1 MKKLG
6 PIIFGIIIGAVL
18 TYYFCPRQCADMPT
32 IGEEVVIPKGVISVA
47 EATVLNDNWTKYRK
61 PEIDSITQRQVG
73 KNDNR
78 WAGWSL
84 EDIENYIDFAKREA
98 KKQQQEIAGFRIYFG
113 VYGEKAPNDKGYL
126 STLFWAPQL
135 KAGTSKASF
144 SNFSSSAVLEIPP
157 LNAGTGGQGGYP
169 Q

>member
-6 PIIFGIIIGAVL
+6 PIILGIIIGAVL
-18 TYYFCPRQCADMPT
+18 TYYFCPGQCNDMLT
-32 IGEEVVIPKGVISVA
+32 MSEEVVKPKGVISVA
-47 EATVLNDNWTKYRK
+47 EATALNDNWTKYRK

-84 EDIENYIDFAKREA
+84 EDIENYIGFAKSEA

-113 VYGEKAPNDKGYL
+113 VYGEKAPDDKGYL
-126 STLFWAPQL
+126 STLFLAPQL

-144 SNFSSSAVLEIPP
+144 LNLSSSAVIDIPP
-157 LNAGTGGQGGYP
+157 LNEGSGGQNGYP